1 MTITMRGLATLA
13 LVSIAMTA
21 CRSPEPEALRR
32 SGAAEA
38 RPVAGEGRSAA
49 TGSVQSSAA
58 TQPNI
63 VVIVADDLGYADVST
78 YHPGRIPTP
87 NIDRIGREGVVFTQ
101 GYASAPIC
109 SPSRAGLI
117 TGRHQ
122 QRFGFEYNNGPA
134 VRDISQRLGIDPRER
149 TVADALRGAGYRTG
163 AIGKWHLG
171 SAPEFYPMN
180 RGFDEFWGFLTGQTN
195 FIRPDAPGVVNAQT
209 PSPVIQAGELVRPA
223 MRVNPANAVVTGAG
237 RQRVDLGDG
246 LLTEQI
252 TEQAI
257 DFIERHRS
265 RPFFLY
271 LAHHA
276 PHTPLQVTQKYFDR
290 FPAIAD
296 RTQRV
301 YAGMVSALDD
311 GVGAVLDRLQSLG
324 LADNTIVVFLSDN
337 GCAAYIPNLC
347 SAQPLSGGKLT
358 YLEGGVR
365 IPFLVRW
372 PARLKPGSRHEGT
385 VSTLDVFPTLVK
397 AAGAT
402 LPADRTY
409 DGSDL
414 MAQLAAGSAGGAR
427 PLFWRTDPIH
437 AMREGDWKY
446 LKLLDGSQALYRL
459 SDDPRETRNLASS
472 EVGRVSAMRERYR
485 AWEADKVPPKWSS
498 RATTFEFDGRTFQFT
513 P

>member
-1 MTITMRGLATLA
+1 MTIAPRWMATLGLLA
-13 LVSIAMTA
+13 MAVSG
-21 CRSPEPEALRR
+21 CRSPDPEAVRPP
-32 SGAAEA
+32 AASEM
-38 RPVAGEGRSAA
+38 RQAA
-49 TGSVQSSAA
+49 AK
-58 TQPNI
+58 PNV
-63 VVIVADDLGYADVST
+63 VVIIADDLGYADVST
-78 YHPGRIPTP
+78 YHQGRIPTP

-109 SPSRAGLI
+109 SPSRAGLM

-134 VRDISQRLGIDPRER
+134 MRDINQRLGIDPREL
-149 TVADALRGAGYRTG
+149 TLADALRGAGYRTG

-171 SAPEFYPMN
+171 SAPEFYPLN

-195 FIRPDAPGVVNAQT
+195 FIRPDAPGVVNAQS

-223 MRVNPANAVVTGAG
+223 MRVSPANAVVTGPA
-237 RQRVDLGDG
+237 RERVELGDG
-246 LLTEQI
+246 FLTEQI
-252 TEQAI
+252 TEQALA
-257 DFIERHRS
+257 FIERHRA

-271 LAHHA
+271 VAHHA

-290 FPAIAD
+290 FAAIQD

-311 GVGAVLDRLQSLG
+311 GVGAVLDRLDALG

-372 PARLKPGSRHEGT
+372 PARLKPGATHAGV
-385 VSTLDVFPTLVK
+385 VSTLDIFPTLVA
-397 AAGAT
+397 AAGAR
-402 LPADRTY
+402 LPADRAY
-409 DGSDL
+409 DGGDL
-414 MAQLAAGSAGGAR
+414 IARLQAGAEQAR
-427 PLFWRTDPIH
+427 GPLYWRTHPMH
-437 AMREGDWKY
+437 AMRDGDWKY
-446 LKLLDGSQALYRL
+446 LKDLDGAEALYRL
-459 SDDPRETRNLASS
+459 SEDPRETRNLAAG
-472 EVGRVSAMRERYR
+472 ETARLADMRQRYGV
-485 AWEADKVPPKWSS
+485 WEADKIAPKWAARST
-498 RATTFEFDGRTFQFT
+498 AFEFDGRTFKFT

>member
-1 MTITMRGLATLA
+1 MNVVPRWLAMLGLLA
-13 LVSIAMTA
+13 MALSG
-21 CRSPEPEALRR
+21 CRSPDPAAVRAPDLEAVRPAVASDVR
-32 SGAAEA
+32 PAAA
-38 RPVAGEGRSAA
+38 K
-49 TGSVQSSAA
+49 
-58 TQPNI
+58 PNI
-63 VVIVADDLGYADVST
+63 VVIIADDLGYADVST
-78 YHPGRIPTP
+78 YHKGRIPTP

-109 SPSRAGLI
+109 SPSRAGLM

-122 QRFGFEYNNGPA
+122 QRFGFEYNNGPPM
-134 VRDISQRLGIDPRER
+134 RDVNQRLGIDPREL
-149 TVADALRGAGYRTG
+149 TLADALRGAGYRTG

-171 SAPEFYPMN
+171 SAPEFYPLN

-195 FIRPDAPGVVNAQT
+195 FIRPDAPEAVNAQT

-223 MRVNPANAVVTGAG
+223 MRVNPANAVITGPA
-237 RQRVDLGDG
+237 RERVDLGDG

-252 TEQAI
+252 TEQALA
-257 DFIERHRS
+257 FIERHRA

-276 PHTPLQVTQKYFDR
+276 PHTPLQVTRKYFDR
-290 FPAIAD
+290 FPAIQD
-296 RTQRV
+296 RSQRV

-324 LADNTIVVFLSDN
+324 LSENTIVVFLSDN

-372 PARLKPGSRHEGT
+372 PARLKPGVSHAGA
-385 VSTLDVFPTLVK
+385 VSTLDIFPTLVA
-397 AAGAT
+397 AAGAR
-402 LPADRTY
+402 LPADRVY

-414 MAQLAAGSAGGAR
+414 MARLQAGAGQAR
-427 PLFWRTDPIH
+427 GPLFWRTQPIH

-446 LKLLDGSQALYRL
+446 LKDLDL
-459 SDDPRETRNLASS
+459 SLIHI
-472 EVGRVSAMRERYR
+472 
-485 AWEADKVPPKWSS
+485 
-498 RATTFEFDGRTFQFT
+498 
-513 P
+513 